1 MEQPAPHCTR
11 ENNAFSLILRT
22 GPPCEARLVAKEPG
36 WLVCDAPYHL
46 RAVTR
51 VPQGRLDCSVPAACS
66 VAGEGDAL
74 ILTAQLAGLSV
85 EVSFRLPAGRD
96 WLEERVVLSNTGD
109 EPVGLETF
117 EAGFQHAFTDARFHV
132 LPGHAADVFVPVPLR
147 TRADGPPGTPLD
159 VTFADLL
166 TQWGGEQ
173 LGLDPFPQFRR
184 PSPHRYS
191 EAWAWTHA
199 SSALG
204 IYKFNQEA
212 IEYSALSLRSFP
224 DHAAVRFGGAVLMG
238 DEPERLVRMAPG
250 ARIELG
256 VTRYE
261 VFDGGHLPVYYGY
274 RRFLDAQ
281 GCRFPA
287 GFNPPVHWN
296 EIYDNAEWFLAC
308 GEHREKPLMRPAT
321 YTKAH
326 MEAEAAKARSYGCE
340 ALYMDPGWDTEF
352 GTFLWGEEWLGPR
365 KAFVDAMR
373 ADYGLQV
380 SLHCPVA
387 PWTSIE
393 KRGVHAW
400 PKESRRTDREGHVI
414 EHSICLGSEAYRAEA
429 VRRLAEHCDDG
440 VTFVM
445 LDGTWWIGTCYNP
458 DHGHPVPY
466 TREDHCR
473 ANLDIARRLHARHPE
488 CLIEMHDMIA
498 GGSHIRYTP
507 VYYKYGLPGSYD
519 ENWGFELMWN
529 TLDDVMSGRAS
540 CLFYYNLG
548 CNVPTYLHI
557 DLRDDNAHCL
567 VLWWFASTNRHLGI
581 GGTHPDPMIAEAQ
594 RRAMQQYRAL
604 KPYYAHGEFHA
615 MEQAGIAGPAR
626 PEEFHLHVLPDQR
639 SLVVNV
645 FNLSDT
651 PRRMTAG
658 VPLEA
663 LGLPRDAWYHLPK
676 GCGINPATGWF
687 HVDRHV
693 PAWGAFLAEMRA
705 IDAP

>member
-1 MEQPAPHCTR
+1 
-11 ENNAFSLILRT
+11 LL
-22 GPPCEARLVAKEPG
+22 ARKQG
-36 WLVCDAPYHL
+36 WLICDAPYHL
-46 RAVTR
+46 RVTKR
-51 VPQGRLDCSVPAACS
+51 VPEGILECTKPADCR
-66 VAGEGDAL
+66 VAEEGDAL
-74 ILTAQLAGLSV
+74 VLTVQLAGLSV
-85 EVSFRLPAGRD
+85 RVQFSLPAGQSY
-96 WLEERVVLSNTGD
+96 LEERLCLSNDGD
-109 EPVGLETF
+109 EPLSIEAF
-117 EAGFQHAFTDARFHV
+117 EAGFQHRFTDERFHI
-132 LPGHAADVFVPVPLR
+132 LPDSGHDVFVPIPLR
-147 TRADGPPGTPLD
+147 TRADSVPGECLD

-166 TQWGGEQ
+166 RKWGGEQ
-173 LGLDPFPQFRR
+173 LGLDPFPQAYR

-191 EAWAWTHA
+191 DAWAWTHGP
-199 SSALG
+199 STLG

-212 IEYSALSLRSFP
+212 IEHSVLSLASCP
-224 DHAAVRFGGAVLMG
+224 DHGTLRFGGAVVTG
-238 DEPERLVRMAPG
+238 DEPDRVVQIAPG
-250 ARIELG
+250 ARLEFG

-261 VFDGGHLPVYYGY
+261 VFDGHYVSAYYGY

-287 GFNPPVHWN
+287 DFNPPVHWN
-296 EIYDNAEWFLAC
+296 EIYDNAEWFLSPGQPC
-308 GEHREKPLMRPAT
+308 ERPLTRPVT

-326 MEAEAAKARSYGCE
+326 MEAEAVKARDYGCE

-365 KAFVDAMR
+365 KAFVDDMR
-373 ADYGLQV
+373 EKYGLQV

-400 PKESRRTDREGHVI
+400 PKESRRMDREGKVI
-414 EHSICLGSEAYRAEA
+414 EDSICLGSSAYRDLA
-429 VRRLAEHCDDG
+429 VKRLVEHCDDG
-440 VTFVM
+440 VTFIM
-445 LDGTWWIGTCYNP
+445 FDGTWWIGTCYDPN
-458 DHGHPVPY
+458 HGHPVPY

-473 ANLDIARRLHARHPE
+473 ANLDLAQRVHAAHPE
-488 CLIEMHDMIA
+488 CVIEMHDMIS

-507 VYYKYGLPGSYD
+507 VYYKYGLPQSYD

-548 CNVPTYLHI
+548 CNVPSYLHI

-594 RRAMQQYRAL
+594 KRAMKHYREL
-604 KPYYAHGEFHA
+604 KEYYAHGMFYG
-615 MEQAGIAGPAR
+615 MEHVGITEPAK
-626 PEEFHLHVLPDQR
+626 PEEFHLHVLPDKR

-658 VPLEA
+658 VSMET
-663 LGLPRDAWYHLPK
+663 LGLPRDAWYHIPK
-676 GCGINPATGWF
+676 GCGINLATGWF
-687 HVDRHV
+687 HVDRYV
-693 PAWGAFLAEMRA
+693 PAWGAFVAEMQA
-705 IDAP
+705 IDPP